1 MTKNKGKLFNHFT
14 VYLLGVL
21 IIQSSRIVLIP
32 IYTRYLET
40 YEYGLLEFIN
50 RNLQIIKILFTAGFG
65 AATMSYYC
73 SGTEEGKNKVI
84 STAMISMVAI
94 GIVAFICY
102 QYFIED
108 ISVLFFDNNKY
119 LGIFRRAG
127 ILIITDLMAIVPL
140 TYIRANMKST
150 HFILFSIGNFL
161 AIITINIIM
170 VVILGYKVDGIILGL
185 IISGVI
191 YSIALSIYAIS
202 YVGLNYDW
210 RIFKKLALFG
220 APFIPGSIML
230 FVINNGDRYF
240 IQQMLGSSNLG
251 LYSFGYALA
260 NLAMLLIIDPF
271 MQIWGPYMF
280 KIDQNS
286 KDRREFGRIFLY
298 VITAY
303 CFVSLGISIFSKD
316 IIMIIGTYKYY
327 DAYNIVPL
335 ICFANIFWI
344 MLLFFDSGFY
354 IKKVTKYKPLI
365 MGIGCIV
372 AVVSYPVM
380 IPLYGINGAA
390 YATIITFFVFAV
402 FTRVISNKIYAVP
415 YPFIKSGKIIG
426 IGLALY
432 FAQLNFET
440 DNILIALIVKVA
452 VLSIYVLFIYALK
465 IFEGEDIVRI
475 RDNITAFWGKI
486 TARA

>member
-1 MTKNKGKLFNHFT
+1 MTENKGKLFNHFT

-21 IIQSSRIVLIP
+21 IIQLSRIILIP
-32 IYTRYLET
+32 VYTRYLET

-50 RNLQIIKILFTAGFG
+50 RNLQIIKILFTAGLG

-73 SGTEEGKNKVI
+73 SGTEDGKNKVI
-84 STAMISMVAI
+84 STAMIGVVVLGMI
-94 GIVAFICY
+94 AFICY

-108 ISVLFFDNNKY
+108 ISMLFFNNNKY
-119 LGIFRRAG
+119 LGIFRGAG
-127 ILIITDLMAIVPL
+127 VLIITDLMTIVPL

-161 AIITINIIM
+161 AIVTINIIM
-170 VVILGYKVDGIILGL
+170 VVILGYKVYGIILGL
-185 IISGVI
+185 IISGVV
-191 YSIALSIYAIS
+191 YSIVLSIYTIF

-210 RIFKKLALFG
+210 QIFKKLALFG

-240 IQQMLGSSNLG
+240 IQQMLGGSHLG
-251 LYSFGYALA
+251 IYSFGYTLA
-260 NLAMLLIIDPF
+260 SVSMLLIINPF

-280 KIDQNS
+280 KLD
-286 KDRREFGRIFLY
+286 KDSEDRSEFGRIFLY

-303 CFVSLGISIFSKD
+303 CFVSLGISIFSKE
-316 IIMIIGTYKYY
+316 IIMIVGTYKYH

-335 ICFANIFWI
+335 ICFANIFWV
-344 MLLFFDSGFY
+344 MSLFFDSGFY

-372 AVVSYPVM
+372 AVVSYAVM
-380 IPLYGINGAA
+380 IPLYGISGAA
-390 YATIITFFVFAV
+390 YATIVTFFVFAV

-415 YPFIKSGKIIG
+415 YPFVKSAKIIG

-432 FAQLNFET
+432 FAQLNIET
-440 DNILIALIVKVA
+440 DNILIALIFKTA
-452 VLSIYVLFIYALK
+452 TLSIYILFIYALK
-465 IFEGEDIVRI
+465 VFEDEDIIKI
-475 RDNITAFWGKI
+475 RGGITAFWGKI